1 MLELLAKQQDDWI
14 RIAFSM
20 TDDMDEAKD
29 LVQEMYLVVAEGTR
43 SIGDITYK
51 NQINRYFVWKLLRS
65 LFVDNY
71 RKKNSKKSIVTW
83 ELRIE
88 DDAIEGSE
96 YDYSKD
102 DSFSSII
109 DKVKD
114 ITSDWKPYDKKL
126 FDLYFMQGLSLRQ
139 IAKGANIGLNSI
151 HNSVKSYREALR
163 EELSEDLMDY
173 FNEDY
178 DKIL

>member
-1 MLELLAKQQDDWI
+1 
-14 RIAFSM
+14 
-20 TDDMDEAKD
+20 
-29 LVQEMYLVVAEGTR
+29 
-43 SIGDITYK
+43 
-51 NQINRYFVWKLLRS
+51 LLRS

-71 RKKNSKKSIVTW
+71 RKKTSKKSIVTW

-88 DDAIEGSE
+88 DDAIESLE
-96 YDYSKD
+96 YDYSED
-102 DSFSSII
+102 DSFSYIV
-109 DKVKD
+109 DKIKD

-173 FNEDY
+173 FNGDY
-178 DKIL
+178 DKID